1 MDNCG
6 FTDLS
11 RMLLSLDILV
21 DYWAESVNTLAI
33 KFTLPT
39 GIFYRDVSGVLPNST
54 DGFGVND

>member
-39 GIFYRDVSGVLPNST
+39 GIFYMDVSGVLPTST